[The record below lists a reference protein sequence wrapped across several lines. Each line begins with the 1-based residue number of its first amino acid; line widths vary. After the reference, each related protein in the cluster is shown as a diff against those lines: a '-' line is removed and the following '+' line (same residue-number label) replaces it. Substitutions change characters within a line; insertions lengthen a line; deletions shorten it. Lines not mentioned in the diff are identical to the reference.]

1 VTGFSHFV
9 TAPSGKLRHTLR
21 VLTLHVTPVESLL
34 FSSDVA
40 AVGSFR
46 CPASHPLFRDSGPIG
61 NPLFVFP
68 RTIVEI
74 RHDGGGSFVSD
85 PNMIPLYNRN
95 QVYSR
100 GRVSDADAS
109 DWYAIAD
116 DILLDA
122 MAAYDPYVH
131 DRPAH
136 PFPLTHVTASSA
148 LYFEQRQLF
157 ESLSVN
163 TDPLRVEEAVVG
175 LLDHVLRLIY
185 GRARAESPNRAM
197 RERVEAAR
205 LAIASDVSRNISLR
219 ALAKRAD
226 SSPFALCR
234 AFHAVV
240 GMTVTDYR
248 QSLRLRLA
256 LERLRGHEDLTTIA
270 LDLGYSS
277 HSHFTMAFRREYG
290 MTPSSYRTRS
300 FAPLP
305 AI

>member
-1 VTGFSHFV
+1 MNFSSIV
-9 TAPSGKLRHTLR
+9 TAPRREMRDTLR

-46 CPASHPLFRDSGPIG
+46 CPATHALFRDSGPIG

-68 RTIVEI
+68 RTVVEI
-74 RHDGGGSFVSD
+74 RHDGGKKFLSD

-100 GRVSDADAS
+100 GRVSDVDAC
-109 DWYAIAD
+109 DWYAVAD
-116 DILLDA
+116 DVLVDA
-122 MAAYDPYVH
+122 MAIYDPHVY
-131 DRPAH
+131 DRPER
-136 PFPLTHVTASSA
+136 PFPLTHVVASSD
-148 LYFEQRQLF
+148 LYFRQRQLF
-157 ESLSVN
+157 ESLSMNV
-163 TDPLRVEEAVVG
+163 DPLRVEEAVLGV
-175 LLDHVLRLIY
+175 LDGVLRQIY
-185 GRARAESPNRAM
+185 GRAGSEEPNRAI
-197 RERVEAAR
+197 RDRVEAAR
-205 LAIASDVSRNISLR
+205 LAIASHVSHNLTVRELARR
-219 ALAKRAD
+219 AEY
-226 SSPFALCR
+226 SPFALCR
-234 AFHAVV
+234 AFRAVL
-240 GMTVTDYR
+240 GMTLTDYR

-256 LERLRGHEDLTTIA
+256 LERLRGNEDLSTIA

-290 MTPSSYRTRS
+290 LTPSAYRTRS